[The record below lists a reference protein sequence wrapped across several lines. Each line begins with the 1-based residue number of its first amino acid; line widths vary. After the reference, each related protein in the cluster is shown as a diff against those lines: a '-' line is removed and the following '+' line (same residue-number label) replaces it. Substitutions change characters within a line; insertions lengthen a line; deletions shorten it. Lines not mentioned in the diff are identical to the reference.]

1 MPINLRRVGEVA
13 DGSVTTVKLADYAVT
28 AAKAVGNIK
37 TSYIT
42 SDDTTVYNTGTV
54 WIDQKELRFVKKF
67 GDIPGGE
74 VIVMVEAMASTG
86 TSQVGIF
93 FDTEVAPRISLY
105 TVGTGFELLEGTCYI
120 GDLADGIHSVNLS
133 LRNSDVGISY
143 NKLVE
148 IHARA

>member
-13 DGSVTTVKLADYAVT
+13 DGSVTTSKLADAAVT
-28 AAKAVGNIK
+28 AVKAAGNIK

-42 SDDTTVYNTGTV
+42 SDDTTVYNSGTV
-54 WIDQKELRFVKKF
+54 WTNQKELRFVKKF

-74 VIVMVEAMASTG
+74 VIVMAEIMAGSG
-86 TSQVGIF
+86 TANVGIF
-93 FDTEVAPRISLY
+93 FDAEAVPRISLY

-120 GDLADGIHSVNLS
+120 GDLAEGVHSVNLS
-133 LRNSDVGISY
+133 LRNSNVGASY

-148 IHARA
+148 MHARA